1 MSCLGG
7 ASFPAWEKEVW
18 QMRADI
24 LLGLPIEATLVQNT
38 GQTFTRSA
46 MFILLSLVEITW
58 FFKRQIKQTQTQTSK
73 AHLFVIRRNKK
84 SCRELA
90 SIRKCCD
97 LSKKNFGPQ
106 LSRRNP
112 TTRKTSLP
120 CLEPQGPPP
129 GMNTFRL

>member
-46 MFILLSLVEITW
+46 MFILLSSVEITW

-112 TTRKTSLP
+112 TKRKTSLP
-120 CLEPQGPPP
+120 CPEPQGRHR
-129 GMNTFRL
+129 G